1 MTTRGVEYGPVRVA
15 GLFND
20 FRRYKDSY
28 ELRFRK
34 VVVRRESSYPH
45 DLVDY
50 RLLSLIVCG
59 VCR

>member
-34 VVVRRESSYPH
+34 AVVATKHSYPH
-45 DLVDY
+45 ALVDDH
-50 RLLSLIVCG
+50 LLSLIVCG